1 MKSERRDEAGDHRPN
16 MDSSPFLP
24 SGAPFRIS
32 AVLFDFD
39 GTLTRPGDLDLGAIK
54 REIGCPA
61 EKGLLEYIRETED
74 PQERR
79 SRETILEQAESEAAD
94 RAVPGEGA
102 EELVGFLRG
111 QKIPM
116 AIITRN
122 AGVSVR
128 RALARFPG
136 VHPDDFALIVSRD
149 LPFDPK
155 PFPAGVLYVTEEL
168 GVEAGELLMIGD
180 HAFDIEAGKRAGT
193 LTMFLRNDPSEEL
206 PAVGTDFVVADLMEA
221 QRTIRYGIPL
231 PVGKLPLD
239 LLDMSLAGVTRGDPT
254 VLVGAATGEDAAAV
268 DIVGSDVLVLASDP
282 ITLAADSLARYAVL
296 ANANDVATSGAT
308 PRWFL
313 STLLLPPGSS
323 ASEVLGLARDIQEVC
338 AGYGISLCGGHTEIT
353 DAVSRPLVVGTMA
366 GTVAAGRLIDKR
378 LMQEGDRILVTK
390 GVAIE
395 GTGLVAREFPHR
407 LTRGGMT
414 PAEIADCAAFLERM
428 GILEEAR
435 VVRSLAGVTA
445 MHDVTEGGLAT
456 AVRELGAAG
465 GRRLRVHMDRI
476 PIYPQ
481 TARVCS
487 ILGIDPLGLIGSGS
501 LLITCAAAAAGSL
514 GAAIAASGIEITDV
528 GEVLGPGEGV
538 EAYSEDVPVAWPHF
552 ARDEVSRLNS

>member
-1 MKSERRDEAGDHRPN
+1 MESRRQKESGGHRPSA
-16 MDSSPFLP
+16 DRSPFLP
-24 SGAPFRIS
+24 SGAPFRIA

-39 GTLTRPGDLDLGAIK
+39 GTLTRPGDLDLAAIK
-54 REIGCPA
+54 REIGCPP
-61 EKGLLEYIRETED
+61 EKGLLEYLRETED
-74 PQERR
+74 PEERR
-79 SRETILEQAESEAAD
+79 GREVVLEQAEGEAAD
-94 RAVPGEGA
+94 RAEPGEGA
-102 EELVGFLRG
+102 EALIDFLRG
-111 QKIPM
+111 QRIPM

-128 RALARFPG
+128 RALGRFRG
-136 VHPDDFALIVSRD
+136 VEPDDFALIVSRD

-155 PFPAGVLYVTEEL
+155 PFPAGVLYVAEEL

-193 LTMFLRNDPSEEL
+193 LTMFLRNDPLEDL
-206 PAVGTDFVVADLMEA
+206 AAVGADFVVTDLREA

-231 PVGKLPLD
+231 PVGKLPPD
-239 LLDMSLAGVTRGDPT
+239 LLEVSLAGIAPDDPT
-254 VLVGAATGEDAAAV
+254 VLVGAAIGEDAAAV
-268 DIVGSDVLVLASDP
+268 DVGESEVLVLASDP
-282 ITLAADSLARYAVL
+282 ITLAADSPARYAVL

-313 STLLLPPGSS
+313 STLLLPTDSS
-323 ASEVLGLARDIQEVC
+323 ASEVLALARDIQEVC
-338 AGYGISLCGGHTEIT
+338 AAYGISLCGGHTEIT
-353 DAVSRPLVVGTMA
+353 DAVSRPLVVGMMA
-366 GTVAAGRLIDKR
+366 GTVVAGRLIAKHR
-378 LMQEGDRILVTK
+378 MQEGDRILMTK
-390 GVAIE
+390 GVAVE

-407 LTRGGMT
+407 LAREGMT
-414 PAEIADCAAFLERM
+414 QAEIVDCAAFLEQM

-435 VVRSLAGVTA
+435 VARSVAGVTA
-445 MHDVTEGGLAT
+445 LHDVTEGGLAT

-476 PIYPQ
+476 PIYAQ

-501 LLITCAAAAAGSL
+501 LLITCSAVDAGSL
-514 GAAIAASGIEITDV
+514 AAAIAAIGIEIADI
-528 GEVLGPGEGV
+528 GEVLEPGEGV
-538 EAYSEDVPVAWPHF
+538 EAYSEGVPVAWPYF